1 MSPGVT
7 IPQLFLAQTAARG
20 DAPALGW
27 IEDGVVREWSF
38 AEYRRRVEALSLGLR
53 RAGLEAQE
61 HVGLMSAT
69 RRDWNVVDLA
79 IQCVRGVVVPVYPTY
94 LGDAAGRILAHA
106 DCRGLVV
113 DNEAQLLK
121 LLPHVAGMGLRFI
134 VSMDAVGDSARRS
147 AEAIVGSHFV
157 TLDELTA
164 AGTSIM
170 PDFTPEFE
178 RLIESQPPEDLA
190 SIVYTS
196 GTTGEPKGAMIRQN
210 AFVAMLR
217 NVEAASVEVFRQDDT
232 VLTFLPLSHVFGR
245 QDSLLILVY
254 GWRMVFAESVEKI
267 VDNLALVR
275 PTIMA
280 AVPRIFERVY
290 ARILQQADESSG
302 LKRRIFYWALGAST
316 AYNDKA
322 AAGESAGRF
331 AKAKRDLAWKLVFS
345 KVYERFGGRMRWFIS
360 GGAALAPDIWRFLR
374 DAGLNILEG
383 YGLTETCAGCVLSP
397 SARPLPG
404 TVGKPMG
411 DTEVRIA
418 EDGEILLR
426 TGSLFSGY
434 YKNEA
439 DTREV
444 LDADGWLHTGDI
456 GVFNEDGYLV
466 ITDRKKDLL
475 KTSDG
480 LYHSP
485 ARVESLLKLGRYVA
499 QCLVIG
505 ENRRYLTALV
515 GLEKDRFRS
524 VLGVLGLREDC
535 TVADLARAKHAR
547 TFIEKDVEAANARL
561 PRNEAIQK
569 FFLVPEEFTQDNGL
583 LTPSLK
589 IKRKVLIE
597 RYAREIEEMYAR

>member
-1 MSPGVT
+1 MLPGVT
-7 IPQLFLAQTAARG
+7 VPQLFLAQAAARG

-27 IEDGVVREWSF
+27 IEDGAVKEWSF

-69 RRDWNVVDLA
+69 RRDWHVADLA
-79 IQCVRGVVVPVYPTY
+79 IQCARGVVVPVYPTY
-94 LGDAAGRILAHA
+94 LGDAAGRILVHA

-121 LLPHVAGMGLRFI
+121 VLPHVAALGLRFI
-134 VSMDAVGDSARRS
+134 ASMEPVGDSARRS
-147 AEAIVGSHFV
+147 AEAMVGSHFV
-157 TLDELTA
+157 TFEELAA
-164 AGTSIM
+164 AGAAIM
-170 PDFTPEFE
+170 PEFTPEFE
-178 RLIESQPPEDLA
+178 RLVASQPPEDLA
-190 SIVYTS
+190 TIVYTS
-196 GTTGEPKGAMIRQN
+196 GTTGEPKGAMIRQD
-210 AFVAMLR
+210 ALAAMLR
-217 NVEAASVEVFRQDDT
+217 NVEAASAGVFRQDDT

-302 LKRRIFYWALGAST
+302 LKRSIFHWALRAST
-316 AYNDKA
+316 AYNDRA
-322 AAGESAGRF
+322 AAGEPAGRL

-374 DAGLNILEG
+374 DAGLHILEG
-383 YGLTETCAGCVLSP
+383 YGLTETCAGCVLNP
-397 SARPLPG
+397 SIRPLPG
-404 TVGKPMG
+404 TVGRPMG

-418 EDGEILLR
+418 DDGEILVR

-439 DTREV
+439 DTREA
-444 LDADGWLHTGDI
+444 LDPDGWLHTGDI

-485 ARVESLLKLGRYVA
+485 ARVENLLKLGRYVA

-505 ENRRYLTALV
+505 ENRHHLTALI
-515 GLEKDRFRS
+515 GLEKDRFRL

-547 TFIEKDVEAANARL
+547 TFVEKDVEAANARL
-561 PRNEAIQK
+561 PRNEAIQQ
-569 FFLVPEEFTQDNGL
+569 FFLVPEEFTQENGL

-589 IKRKVLIE
+589 VKRQVLLK

>member
-1 MSPGVT
+1 MPPGVT
-7 IPQLFLAQTAARG
+7 IPQLFLAQAAARG

-27 IEDGVVREWSF
+27 IENGAVREWTF

-69 RRDWNVVDLA
+69 RRDWHVVDLA
-79 IQCVRGVVVPVYPTY
+79 VQCARGVVVPVYPTY
-94 LGDAAGRILAHA
+94 LGDAASRILAHA

-121 LLPHVAGMGLRFI
+121 VLPHVAGLGLRFI
-134 VSMDAVGDSARRS
+134 VCMDAVGDSARRS
-147 AEAIVGSHFV
+147 AEAVAGPHFV
-157 TLDELTA
+157 TLEELTA
-164 AGTSIM
+164 AGAAIM
-170 PDFTPEFE
+170 PEFTPEFE
-178 RLIESQPPEDLA
+178 RLAASQPPEDLA

-196 GTTGEPKGAMIRQN
+196 GTTGEPKGAMIRQS
-210 AFVAMLR
+210 ALVAMLQ
-217 NVEAASVEVFRQDDT
+217 NVESASAGVFRPDDT

-254 GWRMVFAESVEKI
+254 GWRMVFAESVDRI

-302 LKRRIFYWALGAST
+302 LRKRIFYWALGAST
-316 AYNDKA
+316 AYNDKT
-322 AAGESAGRF
+322 AAGDRAGRM

-345 KVYERFGGRMRWFIS
+345 KVYARFGGRMRWFIS
-360 GGAALAPDIWRFLR
+360 GGAALAPEIWRFLR
-374 DAGLNILEG
+374 DAGLSILEG
-383 YGLTETCAGCVLSP
+383 YGLTETCAGCVINP
-397 SARPLPG
+397 AARPLPG

-411 DTEVRIA
+411 ATEVRIA
-418 EDGEILLR
+418 DDGEILLR
-426 TGSLFSGY
+426 TGALFSGY

-439 DTREV
+439 DTREA

-456 GVFNEDGYLV
+456 GVFNEEGYLV

-485 ARVESLLKLGRYVA
+485 ARVENLLKLGRYVSQA
-499 QCLVIG
+499 VVIG
-505 ENRRYLTALV
+505 ENRHHLTALIGV
-515 GLEKDRFRS
+515 EKDRFRL
-524 VLGVLGLREDC
+524 VLGVLGLREDA
-535 TVADLARAKHAR
+535 TVAEIARAKHAR
-547 TFIEKDVEAANARL
+547 TFVEKDVETANARL
-561 PRNEAIQK
+561 PRNETVQE
-569 FFLVPEEFTQDNGL
+569 FFLVPEEFTQENDL

-589 IKRKVLIE
+589 VKRKVLLE
-597 RYAREIEEMYAR
+597 RYAKEVEGMYAG